1 VSRWALDCVAL
12 GPPGLCVA
20 LGPPGL
26 CVAWT
31 VCRAGPA
38 WTVCHAE
45 PRNLPST
52 HRHSRQATIV
62 MVKRYVVL
70 LGGVEDVHPAR
81 FGVADMPTP
90 VTKRSAENPRRHRRD
105 DPSRASRRDSPWSA
119 RDGLLLC
126 RHVLFPPT
134 QEGNETPP
142 NRISDELRPERSQ
155 AAGRASHLGVGVGG
169 TLGLV
174 EDVGSEGGSDDRAD
188 TGPGA
193 LVVPETAPDK
203 VDYEGELAVV
213 IGRTGRDIPEKSA
226 WDFVAGA
233 TVADD
238 ISARDIQSGENPG
251 LPMASPALAK
261 GFDGFKPLGPALL
274 TTDELRQYDAL
285 GITTEVNGVVRQ
297 RSSTA
302 ELVFSVPQ
310 LLACVSSFLTLEA
323 GDVILT
329 GTPGGT
335 GVAEGRFLRAGDVV
349 TVTVGNIG
357 TLTNTIAGGTGK
369 PREAAE

>member
-1 VSRWALDCVAL
+1 MLLAQTTDGVARVGPDVVELLDLPRPLEDFITEGRLAELAGAKTRKSIDWAQTTLA
-12 GPPGLCVA
+12 PPVRRPGKIVIIGLNY
-20 LGPPGL
+20 
-26 CVAWT
+26 
-31 VCRAGPA
+31 RD
-38 WTVCHAE
+38 HAAE
-45 PRNLPST
+45 TGNPLPSFPRFHLIPGSAVT
-52 HRHSRQATIV
+52 A
-62 MVKRYVVL
+62 
-70 LGGVEDVHPAR
+70 GGAAVRLP
-81 FGVADMPTP
+81 
-90 VTKRSAENPRRHRRD
+90 SA
-105 DPSRASRRDSPWSA
+105 
-119 RDGLLLC
+119 
-126 RHVLFPPT
+126 
-134 QEGNETPP
+134 
-142 NRISDELRPERSQ
+142 
-155 AAGRASHLGVGVGG
+155 
-169 TLGLV
+169 
-174 EDVGSEGGSDDRAD
+174 
-188 TGPGA
+188 
-193 LVVPETAPDK
+193 APDK

-238 ISARDIQSGENPG
+238 LSARDIQAGDNPG

-302 ELVFSVPQ
+302 ELVFSIPQ

-323 GDVILT
+323 GDVVLT

-349 TVTVGNIG
+349 TVTVEHIG
-357 TLTNTIAGGTGK
+357 KLTNTVEAAR
-369 PREAAE
+369 PREAVQ